1 MSKPTEIIW
10 EEITK
15 IEYINE
21 ENYPYPYV
29 YDFSVEDIETFTVD
43 NGIIVH
49 NTLNTFHQ
57 CGVSSTN
64 VTQGVPRIRELISVS
79 KTINTPSMKIYLKD
93 EYKNNKE
100 IAKQIVHDIQ
110 RINFDYFVD
119 NTSIWYDPDVFNS
132 NIITDYKFMR
142 DHYSFMQDFED
153 IDIKTQLSPY
163 VLRIQIHS
171 LFIANKNVSM
181 FEIYLFL
188 LRKFDKKLNQIHII
202 YSDEIAEHNVFHIR
216 LIHKNINEI
225 EQITTNSTQSLNNI
239 SDNNNAN
246 KCINDCNKLP
256 VNNNMSNNN
265 NANKCINHC
274 NKSPANNNMSDNN
287 TLPMNN
293 NMSVTQINDNDYENS
308 QTNINTQN
316 TNYPCTYHPCT
327 ENDYKIL
334 MEIEQELMSNCLFK
348 GIDQI
353 EKAILLESKSEII
366 LQTIG
371 TNLACILQQTKYI
384 NTQKTISNDIHEVY
398 NTLGI
403 EAAGQVL
410 AIELYEVLNQSCVNV
425 NTAHVN
431 LLVDTMTLIGL
442 VSMNRYGITKADN
455 GVLAMASFEEP
466 DEHFV
471 NAAVY
476 NIEENMNGTS
486 SNITMGQICPF
497 GTGLV
502 QLEFDQSKF
511 IKYSN
516 LNHDNTNKFISNA
529 KNHRNKQKNS
539 AKNIDDDDGD
549 DDYIIF
555 SNTTQKNNDYYNEF
569 FNTQFS
575 KNSTEL
581 AIIDK
586 QKIELVTMDIID
598 KIINNIIDGII
609 EKYAANKVHFKKIC
623 RQ

>member
-1 MSKPTEIIW
+1 MTVHY

-15 IEYINE
+15 IEYIDQSK
-21 ENYPYPYV
+21 YKYDFV
-29 YDFSVEDIETFTVD
+29 YDFSVEDIETFALT

-57 CGVSSTN
+57 CGISSSN

-110 RINFDYFVD
+110 RINFDYFID
-119 NTSIWYDPDVFNS
+119 NTSIWYDPDVLNS
-132 NIITDYKFMR
+132 HIISDRKFMR
-142 DHYSFMQDFED
+142 DHYNFMQNFEE
-153 IDIKTQLSPY
+153 IDIVTQLSPW
-163 VLRIQIHS
+163 VLRIEIHS

-188 LRKFDKKLNQIHII
+188 LKKFDKKLNQIHII

-216 LIHKNINEI
+216 FIHKNINEAAPNCTHKQSTFI
-225 EQITTNSTQSLNNI
+225 QNGDISQLNQPQNSSSNSSSSLSNSSSLLSNSSSNSSSLLSNSSANSSSNSSSSINSIAQNPPSAPIVIIPCTN
-239 SDNNNAN
+239 D
-246 KCINDCNKLP
+246 
-256 VNNNMSNNN
+256 
-265 NANKCINHC
+265 
-274 NKSPANNNMSDNN
+274 
-287 TLPMNN
+287 
-293 NMSVTQINDNDYENS
+293 DYE
-308 QTNINTQN
+308 
-316 TNYPCTYHPCT
+316 H
-327 ENDYKIL
+327 L

-353 EKAILLESKSEII
+353 NQAVLLENKSEIV

-371 TNLACILQQTKYI
+371 TNLAAILQETKYI
-384 NTQKTISNDIHEVY
+384 NTSKTISNDIHEVY

-410 AIELYEVLNQSCVNV
+410 AIELYEVLNQSCVDV
-425 NTAHVN
+425 NKAHVN

-442 VSMNRYGITKADN
+442 VSMNRYGITKSDN

-502 QLEFDQSKF
+502 QLEFDQEKF

-516 LNHDNTNKFISNA
+516 LNHHNTNEFN
-529 KNHRNKQKNS
+529 NKIHKINKKHNQN
-539 AKNIDDDDGD
+539 NTNN
-549 DDYIIF
+549 YINF
-555 SNTTQKNNDYYNEF
+555 S
-569 FNTQFS
+569 
-575 KNSTEL
+575 
-581 AIIDK
+581 
-586 QKIELVTMDIID
+586 
-598 KIINNIIDGII
+598 
-609 EKYAANKVHFKKIC
+609 
-623 RQ
+623 